1 MSLENDLTLKLKEEG
16 LLDKDGTPISSNV
29 EYISGGS
36 ELYRYLGLANLLQD
50 INTSSGS
57 FLVCTPFSYQLQDI
71 RLRWSGRELQKT
83 TVFDQK
89 LIECI
94 QSPSRFIVITL
105 SLRGGRS
112 AHANYIL
119 IDKGININESSVFTA
134 IRLEPHGFCNT
145 SEQYRP
151 IELDATLKEYLRQI
165 SNGKIQLIDNDDVL
179 TVHGLQK
186 YEIAYRAD
194 SCQLIPNQGLCA
206 THSFLILDLFFK
218 FVNKKIPINFF
229 WLKEGG
235 HKDYVDISGKEG
247 LQLYSAIFTAVN
259 MAIIYPKDKSWIEST
274 AVALNQQITEL
285 NNILLIQLAELLS
298 VSRSRTRLGT
308 PADRIITN
316 ILGTSSRIPAG
327 TCTETWHD
335 AVFIALFEYIIK
347 NINLSKQ
354 QLNELFTIY
363 GINYRAIETFATS
376 FPTSL
381 PGGRK
386 TRRRKSKKGKKRRKT
401 KRKRK
406 SYKH

>member
-1 MSLENDLTLKLKEEG
+1 MPLEDDLTLKLKEEG

-71 RLRWSGRELQKT
+71 RLRWTGRELLKT
-83 TVFDQK
+83 TVFDEK

-105 SLRGGRS
+105 SLRGGGS
-112 AHANYIL
+112 GHANYIL

-145 SEQYRP
+145 AEQYRP

-165 SNGKIQLIDNDDVL
+165 SNGKIQLIDKDDVL

-218 FVNKKIPINFF
+218 VVNGKIPINFA
-229 WLKEGG
+229 WLKEGDTTE
-235 HKDYVDISGKEG
+235 HIDISKTEG
-247 LQLYSAIFTAVN
+247 LQLFSNIFSALN
-259 MAIIYPKDKSWIEST
+259 MAILYPKDKSWIEST

-316 ILGTSSRIPAG
+316 ILGTAARIPAG

-347 NINLSKQ
+347 NTNLSPD
-354 QLNELFTIY
+354 QLNRIFTIF
-363 GINYRAIETFATS
+363 GINYIELNKYSTTY
-376 FPTSL
+376 PPSL
-381 PGGRK
+381 GGRK
-386 TRRRKSKKGKKRRKT
+386 TRRRKSKKGKKQRKT